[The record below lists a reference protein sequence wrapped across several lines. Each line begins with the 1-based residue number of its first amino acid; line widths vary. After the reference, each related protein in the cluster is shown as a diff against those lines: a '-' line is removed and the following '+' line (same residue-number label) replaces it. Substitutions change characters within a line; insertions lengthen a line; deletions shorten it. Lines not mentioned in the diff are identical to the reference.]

1 MPLKAIE
8 SYKIMACRSAQTF
21 TDLMFALCGCAE
33 IYGKLEAPAV
43 TWSHQGAPKS

>member
-1 MPLKAIE
+1 LKAAKLWAAGLHRI
-8 SYKIMACRSAQTF
+8 F

-43 TWSHQGAPKS
+43 TLSHQGAPKS